1 MLSCSSILSSSEEES
16 CILYFVFALSLFT
29 LNFFYLSPSS
39 LSPFFLLCASV
50 LTPLFSYS
58 SLLSS
63 FSLPLLVSPSLCWC
77 CISQR
82 DRLKQMP
89 SWETGYVCVYVCVHA
104 LPPQFDSSATCAQ
117 RQLPTDGGGV
127 REGEPER
134 QGERG
139 R

>member
-89 SWETGYVCVYVCVHA
+89 SWETGYVCVCMCVCMHCLHNLTHRRHA
-104 LPPQFDSSATCAQ
+104 HNGSFPQM
-117 RQLPTDGGGV
+117 G
-127 REGEPER
+127 EG
-134 QGERG
+134 
-139 R
+139 